1 VRSVPGRRWEKNK
14 KTWIVDAGLL
24 APGTLTSAGFVVL
37 GPDGRPAKRTV
48 RKKTSPTALANV
60 NVPHWFGLDLYGF
73 QRTGVERL
81 LGEARGL
88 LADEPGLG
96 KTRTALAAAA
106 ALSARRIVVAAP
118 ASVLAHW
125 ESESKAAFARA
136 PRLSIAAEPSA
147 AGAVPSPPPPE
158 ASQIQQADGSST
170 GYRVIVARP
179 GRKEPELPDIGIV
192 VCSDSMLAARPAL
205 VERLCAWAPDLFI
218 YDEVHR
224 AKTWASKR
232 SVAARHLADASRR
245 TLALSG
251 TPVFARPDE
260 LVPALE
266 MTGHLD
272 EFFGGRRAFVER
284 YCYTDAY
291 GQLRPRKAR
300 LSELHSK
307 LEQSVWVRRLKAD
320 VLQDLPPKS
329 RQVTWLDIDPRPVK
343 AAHST
348 VNEKIDRWL
357 SDLERQPTE
366 DEMWAWCH
374 ESLPLVSDMRKAAG
388 LAKVGPLSEMIA
400 DFVACD
406 SRPEGKWDRPLVV
419 WAHHAAV
426 VDALARAVPSLIGG
440 TQVISGATPVKRRNE
455 IVERFQV
462 GLVPVLIC
470 SITAAGVGITLTRS
484 ADVIFAEVDWT
495 PALLAQAEDRC
506 ARIGQTRPVQVT
518 TVMAHGTLDETVARV
533 LANKAEVLGAMMV
546 GGDNEVVAGER
557 GSPAAWVL
565 HRMVKERLRQRRA
578 ASRHR

>member
-1 VRSVPGRRWEKNK
+1 VPCPIFDGRCGKESSDHAVTELGGIGTCVKYAVLVDQGCQQLVELRFDWSERHQGTGEPLREWVRSVPGRRWEKNK

-284 YCYTDAY
+284 YCV
-291 GQLRPRKAR
+291 PAR
-300 LSELHSK
+300 LASANCTAS
-307 LEQSVWVRRLKAD
+307 SS
-320 VLQDLPPKS
+320 S
-329 RQVTWLDIDPRPVK
+329 R
-343 AAHST
+343 SG
-348 VNEKIDRWL
+348 
-357 SDLERQPTE
+357 
-366 DEMWAWCH
+366 C
-374 ESLPLVSDMRKAAG
+374 
-388 LAKVGPLSEMIA
+388 
-400 DFVACD
+400 
-406 SRPEGKWDRPLVV
+406 
-419 WAHHAAV
+419 AV
-426 VDALARAVPSLIGG
+426 
-440 TQVISGATPVKRRNE
+440 
-455 IVERFQV
+455 
-462 GLVPVLIC
+462 
-470 SITAAGVGITLTRS
+470 
-484 ADVIFAEVDWT
+484 
-495 PALLAQAEDRC
+495 
-506 ARIGQTRPVQVT
+506 
-518 TVMAHGTLDETVARV
+518 
-533 LANKAEVLGAMMV
+533 
-546 GGDNEVVAGER
+546 
-557 GSPAAWVL
+557 
-565 HRMVKERLRQRRA
+565 
-578 ASRHR
+578 